1 MQPEEVIAELGGV
14 ATRAELLTQ
23 VTEHALRTAVAEG
36 GVLRQSRGRYT
47 LPHVPRIGERAEL
60 VDIAQAGRRA
70 GHRLSGTVILQSA
83 AARWGWKM
91 KWLPTRPQVAV
102 PRGRKVAAAARRQVE
117 VRYWHIP
124 PSDLDDGWVTD
135 RVRTALDCA
144 SHLAPDEALAV
155 VDSALREGMV
165 TRDELLLAAASL
177 PDRYRRRAE
186 MIIRLASPKAA
197 NPFESVLRRLAPGR
211 DPRRRRSH
219 RHRRPGRRAA
229 APRARG
235 GLLRVARVERRSA
248 QGLSALRPLRRRRVA
263 RPPVHVG
270 HDHAP
275 AGTGQ
280 GAGHPDHRATR
291 LAGTTTTRATSGR
304 VTPAITGFRQTPGRR
319 LVVVPARR

>member
-197 NPFESVLRRLAPGR
+197 NPFESVLRWIVHDIPGLVVSPQVEIHDGDGHIGTVDLADVQLRLVLEADSFEWHGSR
-211 DPRRRRSH
+211 DALHKDCLRYDRFVADGWLVLRFTWGTIMHQPELVRALVIRTIAQRDSRV
-219 RHRRPGRRAA
+219 RRP
-229 APRARG
+229 
-235 GLLRVARVERRSA
+235 L
-248 QGLSALRPLRRRRVA
+248 
-263 RPPVHVG
+263 
-270 HDHAP
+270 
-275 AGTGQ
+275 
-280 GAGHPDHRATR
+280 
-291 LAGTTTTRATSGR
+291 
-304 VTPAITGFRQTPGRR
+304 
-319 LVVVPARR
+319 ARRPAA